1 MSNTC
6 GYKILNTKNT
16 PLHMFRTNVHC
27 WNVKCLYIHSVKCV
41 FVTWLIT
48 ESQLIKRNAEAGD
61 QTHASD
67 TTTFTFMFLLKL
79 KVYLKLPQVR
89 LVKNIALSGR
99 NMILQATYNIIYVR
113 VVVVV
118 FVFKKN

>member
-1 MSNTC
+1 M
-6 GYKILNTKNT
+6 
-16 PLHMFRTNVHC
+16 
-27 WNVKCLYIHSVKCV
+27 